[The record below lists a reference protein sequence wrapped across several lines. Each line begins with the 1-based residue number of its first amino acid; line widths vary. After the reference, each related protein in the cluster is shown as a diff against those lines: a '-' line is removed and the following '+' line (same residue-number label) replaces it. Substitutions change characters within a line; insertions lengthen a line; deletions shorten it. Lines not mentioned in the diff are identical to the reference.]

1 MKKLYGL
8 VFALLVMLM
17 LTGAT
22 ASAEGK
28 RVMIEGN
35 TFIEMEDYNI
45 MRAPMTTYKDPAASG
60 GVYVGTTVG
69 SGQMNSPKRD
79 YEHLTYD
86 ITVPDDDSYFVWLRV
101 RTPDH
106 DHIYVSFDDGVYK
119 NKKKDSNAKKHLN
132 EWTWILADKYWLLAG
147 DHTLEIRYSTKTVCF
162 DAIYITDDYKFVPE
176 GAEPPIT
183 SPYELYER
191 DENGNVINLHYTL
204 PTYLPPDE
212 HPRLLFRKSD
222 IEKIKNSL
230 TDEQNIV
237 AYNDM
242 LEDAKYKTDGKLKEL
257 QYGQLN
263 NLNTNI
269 ALKIESCAFLYQLT
283 GDKSYGYEAISV
295 AKNFIES
302 MMIDETNMSSTGRTM
317 MQAIWSTAL
326 CYDWCYDLL
335 TEEDK
340 EFLVWYMVMNTR
352 FSEPG
357 YPPIY
362 YGIKDGTISE
372 IVGHNL
378 EFQSLGAL
386 TALAVATYDEIPDYY
401 NILVGR
407 LQQYIIPG
415 ISRFNT
421 YYMYNEGTDYGMYRH
436 YYEILNNC
444 IFKGMGYD
452 NVYYE
457 KGYSSIGYMYLRQ
470 PDGEKMREGDDPQYH
485 RNAYVATD
493 SSMAYFLLGNLT
505 KNPYYKT
512 EYWRGKRTDVKTT
525 NTPGHLTPVMWLIMN
540 DVDVPC
546 NRSVQ
551 DFPLTMY
558 SGDDSGY
565 LLARTS
571 WDEGY
576 ESNAVVCMMN
586 MRTHFLK
593 GHEHKDIGHFALY
606 YKGLLAMD
614 TGIYE
619 GTKFTN
625 SKGETVT
632 STGFGTEQHYG
643 YARQTIAHN
652 TLLVYDPN
660 EVIAGENMTKLKTID
675 GGQKMQYNKYTV
687 MNVEDFDTDIAKSAE
702 VMAYNWGPDANEPV
716 YSYMKGD
723 MSYAYSDKVEE
734 MQRSFMFFNFKDD
747 TYPAALI
754 VFDSVKSSSP
764 LFKKTW
770 LLHSEEEPVISGNQT
785 TIVRKLD
792 DYNGRLV
799 NQTLLPEKNYSI
811 EKIGQDYDGV
821 SKYLV
826 QGHLYEMKPKSDT
839 AEVGNWRIEIS
850 NTNAEKQTYFL
861 NVMQVEDDVETI
873 VPLEAK
879 LLENTDVYVG
889 VEINNH
895 VAYFRKDGLSK
906 GKNFT
911 INPGNSDAERFI
923 VVTGLAE
930 GKWTIYD
937 ENGKKIAEE
946 LVYEKRDSLSFTAKG
961 AKFTLRYT
969 TVTGLV
975 APDYTVFAL
984 TTPTDKKIDVC
995 IDGVFEAF
1003 ENQWQYI
1010 DGTLY
1015 IPVAEAI
1022 DKFDVLDITEADFT
1036 EGFDG
1041 VIKIDGVLYA
1051 PESLIE
1057 SKFIT
1062 KIAYDSIASIANV
1075 EYNNRARD
1083 RAKIFVYDEPDVA
1096 QIISAYTEGTTTA
1109 PAINSLDGIMSSYS
1123 CTLDDGSFTAVLKE
1137 NVSISKIGLAWTN
1150 GDARQEIFELYISD
1164 DGKSWIEVFAGK
1176 SGGTTADFEYY
1187 TVTDKTKCKYIK
1199 VVCHGNTKNS
1209 YNSLAEIKVYKEV
1222 Q

>member
-1 MKKLYGL
+1 MKKLYSMAL
-8 VFALLVMLM
+8 VLFAILLLCSINVFAD
-17 LTGAT
+17 
-22 ASAEGK
+22 GK
-28 RVMIEGN
+28 RVNIEGN

-45 MRAPMTTYKDPAASG
+45 MRVPMTTYKDPTASG
-60 GVYVGTTVG
+60 GVYVSTTTG
-69 SGQMNSPKRD
+69 ASQMNSPKRD

-86 ITVPDDDSYFVWLRV
+86 ISVPDDDSYFVWLRI

-106 DHIYVSFDDGVYK
+106 DHMYVSFDDGVYR
-119 NKKKDSNAKKHLN
+119 NKKKDTAAKENLN
-132 EWTWILADKYWLLAG
+132 EWTWILADKYWLTAG

-162 DAIYITDDYKFVPE
+162 DAICITDDYKFLPD
-176 GAEPPIT
+176 GAKPAIIPPD
-183 SPYELYER
+183 ELYQR
-191 DENGNVINLHYTL
+191 DENGNITNLLYSL

-222 IEKIKNSL
+222 IETIKNSL
-230 TDEQNIV
+230 MHEQNIV

-242 LEDAKYKTDGKLKEL
+242 LADANYETDGKLKEL

-269 ALKIESCAFLYQLT
+269 ALKIESCAFLYQIT
-283 GDKSYGYEAISV
+283 GDKNYGYEAISV

-302 MMIDETNMSSTGRTM
+302 MMIDETSASSTGRTM
-317 MQAIWSTAL
+317 MQAIWSTSL

-335 TEEDK
+335 TDEDK
-340 EFLVWYMVMNTR
+340 DFFISYMLLNTR

-386 TALAVATYDEIPDYY
+386 MAVAVATYDEIPDYY

-407 LQQYIIPG
+407 LQQYVIPG

-436 YYEILNNC
+436 YYEILNNY

-470 PDGEKMREGDDPQYH
+470 PDGEKMREGDDPQYY
-485 RNAYVATD
+485 RNGYVATD

-540 DVDVPC
+540 DVTVPC

-565 LLARTS
+565 LIARTS
-571 WDEGY
+571 WEEGY
-576 ESNAVVCMMN
+576 KSDAVVCMMN
-586 MRTHFLK
+586 TRTHFLK

-619 GTKFTN
+619 GTSFVN
-625 SKGETVT
+625 SKGETIT
-632 STGFGTEQHYG
+632 STGMGTEQQYG

-652 TLLVYDPN
+652 SLLVYDPN
-660 EVIAGENMTKLKTID
+660 EVIPDEDMTKLKTMD
-675 GGQKMQYNKYTV
+675 GGQKMSNVYKV
-687 MNVEDFDTDIAKSAE
+687 MEIADFDTEKAKSAE
-702 VMAYNWGPDANEPV
+702 VLSYNWGPDPTEPQ
-716 YSYMKGD
+716 YSYMKSD
-723 MSYAYSDKVEE
+723 ISYAYSDKVED
-734 MQRSFMFFNFKDD
+734 MQRSFMFFNFKDE

-770 LLHSEEEPVISGNQT
+770 LMHSEEEPVIEGNQT
-785 TIVRKLD
+785 TIVRTVD

-799 NQTLLPEKNYSI
+799 NHTLLPEKNFSI

-826 QGHLYEMKPKSDT
+826 QGHLYEMKPKTDT

-861 NVMQVEDDVETI
+861 NVMQVEENNETI

-879 LLENTDVYVG
+879 LVENTKEYVG

-895 VAYFRKDGLSK
+895 IAYFRKDGLSK
-906 GKNFT
+906 SKNIT

-930 GKWTIYD
+930 GKWTVYD
-937 ENGKKIAEE
+937 EKGNKIAEE
-946 LVYEKRDSLSFTAKG
+946 IVYEKRDSLSFTAKG
-961 AKFTLRYT
+961 GKFNLKYT
-969 TVTGLV
+969 MASGLT

-984 TTPTDKKIDVC
+984 ADQKDKGVDIC
-995 IDGVFEAF
+995 IDGVFETF
-1003 ENQWQYI
+1003 ENPWLFVNNQ
-1010 DGTLY
+1010 LY
-1015 IPVAEAI
+1015 IPVAEAL
-1022 DKFDVLDITEADFT
+1022 DEFDVIHKTEADFI
-1036 EGFDG
+1036 EGMDG
-1041 VIKIDGVLYA
+1041 VVRMNGILYA
-1051 PESLIE
+1051 PKNFIE
-1057 SKFIT
+1057 SSFVATIN
-1062 KIAYDSIASIANV
+1062 YDAVASVANV
-1075 EYNNRARD
+1075 EYNNRDHD

-1096 QIISAYTEGTTTA
+1096 KIISAYTEGTTTA
-1109 PAINSLDGIMSSYS
+1109 PAINSLDGNFGSYS
-1123 CTLDDGSFTAVLKE
+1123 CTLDDGSFTAILAE
-1137 NVSISKIGLAWTN
+1137 PEIISKIALCWQKGN
-1150 GDARQEIFELYISD
+1150 ERQEIFELYISD
-1164 DGKSWIEVFAGK
+1164 DGKSWIEVFEGK
-1176 SGGTTADFEYY
+1176 SDGVTNGFEYY
-1187 TVTDKTKCKYIK
+1187 TVTDKTKCKYVK

-1209 YNSLAEIKVYKEV
+1209 YNSLCEIKVYKEV

>member
-1 MKKLYGL
+1 MKKIYSIAL
-8 VFALLVMLM
+8 VLMAMLVMC
-17 LTGAT
+17 TIT
-22 ASAEGK
+22 VSAEGK
-28 RVMIEGN
+28 RVKIEGN
-35 TFIEMEDYNI
+35 TFIEIEDYNI
-45 MRAPMTTYKDPAASG
+45 MRAPMTTYKDATASG
-60 GVYVGTTVG
+60 GVYVAPTVG
-69 SGQMNSPKRD
+69 SNQMNSPKRD

-86 ITVPDDDSYFVWLRV
+86 ISVPDDDSYFVWLRV

-106 DHIYVSFDDGVYK
+106 DHMYVSFDDGVYK
-119 NKKKDSNAKKHLN
+119 NKKKDTNAKKHLN

-176 GAEPPIT
+176 GADPAITPPD
-183 SPYELYER
+183 ELYER
-191 DENGNVINLHYTL
+191 DENGNITNLYYTL

-222 IEKIKNSL
+222 IENIKKNL
-230 TDEQNIV
+230 ENEQNIV
-237 AYNDM
+237 AYQDM
-242 LEDAKYKTDGKLKEL
+242 LADAEYKTDGKLAEL

-269 ALKIESCAFLYQLT
+269 ALKIESCAFLYQIT
-283 GDKSYGYEAISV
+283 GDKAYGYEAISV
-295 AKNFIES
+295 ARNFIES
-302 MMIDETNMSSTGRTM
+302 MMIDETNASSTGRTM

-335 TEEDK
+335 TDEDK
-340 EFLVWYMVMNTR
+340 TFFISYMLLNTR

-386 TALAVATYDEIPDYY
+386 MALSVATYDEIPDYY

-407 LQQYIIPG
+407 FQQYIIPG

-436 YYEILNNC
+436 YYEILNNY

-485 RNAYVATD
+485 RNGYVATD

-505 KNPYYKT
+505 KNAYYKT
-512 EYWRGKRTDVKTT
+512 EYWRGKRSDAKTT

-540 DVDVPC
+540 DVTVPC
-546 NRSVQ
+546 NRSFR

-565 LLARTS
+565 LIARTS
-571 WDEGY
+571 WEEGY
-576 ESNAVVCMMN
+576 KSNAVVCMMN
-586 MRTHFLK
+586 TRTHFLK

-619 GTKFTN
+619 GTSFVN
-625 SKGETVT
+625 SKGEKIT
-632 STGFGTEQHYG
+632 STGMGTEQQYG

-652 TLLVYDPN
+652 SLLVYDPN
-660 EVIAGENMTKLKTID
+660 EVIPDEDMTKLKTMD
-675 GGQKMQYNKYTV
+675 GGQKMS
-687 MNVEDFDTDIAKSAE
+687 NVYKVLEIDDFDTDKAKSAE
-702 VMAYNWGPDANEPV
+702 VLSHNWGPDPMEPQ
-716 YSYMKGD
+716 YSYMKSD
-723 MSYAYSDKVEE
+723 ISYAYSEKVED
-734 MQRSFMFFNFKDD
+734 MQRSFVFFNFKDE

-770 LLHSEEEPVISGNQT
+770 LLHSEEEPLVDGNQT

-799 NQTLLPEKNYSI
+799 NQTLLPEKAFAI

-839 AEVGNWRIEIS
+839 AEVGNWRVEIS

-861 NVMQVEDDVETI
+861 NVIQVEEDVETI
-873 VPLEAK
+873 VPLESK
-879 LLENTDVYVG
+879 LVENTKDYVG

-895 VAYFRKDGLSK
+895 VAYFRKDGLTKSK
-906 GKNFT
+906 NIT
-911 INPGNSDAERFI
+911 INPGKSDAERFI

-930 GKWTIYD
+930 GKWSIYD
-937 ENGKKIAEE
+937 EKGK
-946 LVYEKRDSLSFTAKG
+946 LVAQEYAYEKHDSVSFTAKG
-961 AKFTLRYT
+961 GKFTLKYAR
-969 TVTGLV
+969 VSGLK

-984 TTPTDKKIDVC
+984 TEQKDKGVDVC
-995 IDGVFEAF
+995 IDGVYETFK
-1003 ENQWQYI
+1003 NPWIYT

-1015 IPVAEAI
+1015 VPVVEAL
-1022 DKFDVLDITEADFT
+1022 DKFDVLHKTEADFA
-1036 EGFDG
+1036 EGTDG
-1041 VIKIDGVLYA
+1041 VVKMNGILYA
-1051 PESLIE
+1051 PKSLIE
-1057 SKFIT
+1057 TSFVATIN
-1062 KIAYDSIASIANV
+1062 YDTVASVANV
-1075 EYNNRARD
+1075 EYNNRDRD
-1083 RAKIFVYDEPDVA
+1083 RAKIFNYNEPGIVHIA
-1096 QIISAYTEGTTTA
+1096 SAYTEGTTTA
-1109 PAINSLDGIMSSYS
+1109 PAINSLDGNIDSYS
-1123 CTLDDGSFTAVLKE
+1123 CTLDDGSFIAMLSETTEL
-1137 NVSISKIGLAWTN
+1137 SKIALAWIN
-1150 GDARQEIFELYISD
+1150 GHTRQEIFEIYISE
-1164 DGKSWIEVFAGK
+1164 DGKNWTEVFAGK
-1176 SGGTTADFEYY
+1176 SSGETEDFEYY
-1187 TVTDKTKCKYIK
+1187 TVTDKTKCKYVKI
-1199 VVCHGNTKNS
+1199 VCHGNTKNS

>member
-1 MKKLYGL
+1 MKKLYGF
-8 VFALLVMLM
+8 VFALLVTLMLM
-17 LTGAT
+17 GAT

-35 TFIEMEDYNI
+35 TFIEIEDYST
-45 MRAPMTTYKDPAASG
+45 MRQPMTIYNDETASG
-60 GVYVGTTVG
+60 GKYISTTVG
-69 SGQMNSPKRD
+69 SSQMNSPKRD

-86 ITVPDDDSYFVWLRV
+86 ITVPDDDSYFVWLRI

-106 DHIYVSFDDGVYK
+106 DHMYVSFDDGVYK
-119 NKKKDSNAKKHLN
+119 NKKKDSNAKKHPN
-132 EWTWILADKYWLLAG
+132 EWTWILADKYWLTAG
-147 DHTLEIRYSTKTVCF
+147 DHTLEIRYSTKTVCY

-176 GAEPPIT
+176 GAEPAIIP
-183 SPYELYER
+183 PDELYQR
-191 DENGNVINLHYTL
+191 DENGNVTNLLYNL
-204 PTYLPPDE
+204 PSYLPPDE

-222 IEKIKNSL
+222 IETIKNSFEH
-230 TDEQNIV
+230 EQNIV
-237 AYNDM
+237 AYKDM
-242 LEDAKYKTDGKLKEL
+242 LEDAKYETDGKLKEFA
-257 QYGQLN
+257 YGQLN

-269 ALKIESCAFLYQLT
+269 ALKIESCAFLYQIT
-283 GDKSYGYEAISV
+283 GDKKYGYDAIYV
-295 AKNFIES
+295 ARNFIES

-317 MQAIWSTAL
+317 MQAIWSTSL

-340 EFLVWYMVMNTR
+340 DFFITYMLLNTR

-357 YPPIY
+357 YPPIH
-362 YGIKDGTISE
+362 YGIKDGAISE

-386 TALAVATYDEIPDYY
+386 MAVAVATYDEIPDYY
-401 NILVGR
+401 NILAGR
-407 LQQYIIPG
+407 FQQYIIPA

-421 YYMYNEGTDYGMYRH
+421 FYMYNEGTDYGMYRH
-436 YYEILNNC
+436 YYEILNNY

-470 PDGEKMREGDDPQYH
+470 PDGEKLREGDDPQYY
-485 RNAYVATD
+485 RNGYVATD

-512 EYWRGKRTDVKTT
+512 EFWRGKRTDVKTT

-540 DVDVPC
+540 DVTVPC

-551 DFPLTMY
+551 DFPLTTY

-571 WDEGY
+571 WEEGY
-576 ESNAVVCMMN
+576 KSNAVVCMMN

-619 GTKFTN
+619 GASFVN
-625 SKGETVT
+625 SKGETIT
-632 STGFGTEQHYG
+632 STGMGTEQQYG

-652 TLLVYDPN
+652 SLLVYDPN
-660 EVIAGENMTKLKTID
+660 EVIKGEDMTKWKAVD
-675 GGQKMQYNKYTV
+675 GGQKMSNTYKV
-687 MNVEDFDTDIAKSAE
+687 MEMSDYDTDKAKSAE
-702 VMAYNWGPDANEPV
+702 VLSYNWGPDPMEPV

-723 MSYAYSDKVEE
+723 MSYSYSDKVEG

-770 LLHSEEEPVISGNQT
+770 LLHSEEEPEVDGNQT
-785 TIVRKLD
+785 TIVRKAD

-799 NQTLLPEKNYSI
+799 NQTLLPEKNFSI
-811 EKIGQDYDGV
+811 EKIGQEYDGV

-861 NVMQVEDDVETI
+861 NVMQVEEDIDTI
-873 VPLEAK
+873 VPLQAK
-879 LLENTDVYVG
+879 LVENTDVYVG

-906 GKNFT
+906 GKNIT
-911 INPGNSDAERFI
+911 INPGKSDDERFI

-930 GKWTIYD
+930 GKWSIYN

-946 LVYEKRDSLSFTAKG
+946 IVYKKRDSLSFTAKG
-961 AKFTLRYT
+961 SKFTLKYAKAS
-969 TVTGLV
+969 GLV

-984 TTPTDKKIDVC
+984 ADQKNKGIDVC
-995 IDGVFEAF
+995 IDGVFETF
-1003 ENQWQYI
+1003 KNPWKYV

-1015 IPVAEAI
+1015 VPVAESL
-1022 DKFDVLDITEADFT
+1022 DKFDVLNKTEADFT
-1036 EGFDG
+1036 EGVDG
-1041 VIKIDGVLYA
+1041 VVRMNNVLYA
-1051 PESLIE
+1051 PEELIE
-1057 SKFIT
+1057 ASFAA
-1062 KIAYDSIASIANV
+1062 KIAYDNVASIANV
-1075 EYNNRARD
+1075 EYNNRDRD
-1083 RAKIFVYDEPDVA
+1083 RAKIFKYNEPDVA
-1096 QIISAYTEGTTTA
+1096 QIMSAYTEGTTTA
-1109 PAINSLDGIMSSYS
+1109 PAINSLDGIMSTYS
-1123 CTLDDGSFTAVLKE
+1123 CTLDDGSFTALLAEPVT
-1137 NVSISKIGLAWTN
+1137 ITKIGLAWIN
-1150 GDARQEIFELYISD
+1150 GNARQEIFELYISE
-1164 DGKSWIEVFAGK
+1164 DGKNWIEVFAGK
-1176 SGGTTADFEYY
+1176 SNGQTSDFEYY
-1187 TVTDKTKCKYIK
+1187 TVTDKTKCKYVK